1 MVDPEKDAEKSV
13 DEVFDAE
20 PVELGADVPET
31 GQADQSINDLIG
43 EQNRE
48 AEEFAKSFL
57 KTVLRLRG
65 VRIEREQFLRSELHK
80 RGIAREVID
89 EAIATSPAA
98 AGIDVV
104 LLDDMANAAI
114 AFETRKSS
122 ALSFAAGLPGGFGLL
137 ATGPGDVT
145 QFYVHAFRVMQKTA
159 YVYGWQSFLED
170 SKEVDDE
177 TLGKLSM
184 FLGVML
190 GVGGASSSL
199 TVFAASVA
207 RPAIQK
213 QVAGKALTKTTW
225 YPVMKS
231 TLRVIGVKLTK
242 DSLAKT
248 VTKVV
253 PVAGGVIS
261 GGMTFVTLRGQS
273 KRLMEHLRE
282 LPPPNVDAAEWRA
295 LVTRAGAEE
304 ALRDNSVLSS
314 VGGAVSNA
322 TETASTEARAAL
334 DGAGSAV
341 KGAASGAGS
350 AVKGAASG
358 AGSAVK
364 GAASGAGS
372 AVKGAASGAS
382 GRLKSLVRRK
392 NRDLDE
398 AGVDDDDQVDSAT

>member
-98 AGIDVV
+98 ASIDVV

-137 ATGPGDVT
+137 ATVPGDVT

-295 LVTRAGAEE
+295 LVTHADAEE
-304 ALRDNSVLSS
+304 ALRDNSALSS

-322 TETASTEARAAL
+322 TETASTQARAAL

-364 GAASGAGS
+364 GA
-372 AVKGAASGAS
+372 VSGAS

>member
-1 MVDPEKDAEKSV
+1 MVDPKKDAEKSV

-137 ATGPGDVT
+137 ATVPGDVT

-295 LVTRAGAEE
+295 LVTRADAEE

-322 TETASTEARAAL
+322 TETASTQARAAL
-334 DGAGSAV
+334 D
-341 KGAASGAGS
+341 GAGS

>member
-137 ATGPGDVT
+137 ATVPGDVT

-364 GAASGAGS
+364 GAASGA
-372 AVKGAASGAS
+372 S

>member
-1 MVDPEKDAEKSV
+1 MVDPKKDAEKSV

-137 ATGPGDVT
+137 ATVPGDVT

-170 SKEVDDE
+170 SKEIDDE

-295 LVTRAGAEE
+295 LVTRADAEE

-358 AGSAVK
+358 A
-364 GAASGAGS
+364 
-372 AVKGAASGAS
+372 S

>member
-1 MVDPEKDAEKSV
+1 MVDPKKDAEKSV

-137 ATGPGDVT
+137 ATVPGDVT

-261 GGMTFVTLRGQS
+261 GGHDLR
-273 KRLMEHLRE
+273 
-282 LPPPNVDAAEWRA
+282 DAAGTIQEA
-295 LVTRAGAEE
+295 HGA
-304 ALRDNSVLSS
+304 SP
-314 VGGAVSNA
+314 
-322 TETASTEARAAL
+322 RAAAAQRRRRRVASIG
-334 DGAGSAV
+334 DARRRRGSVA
-341 KGAASGAGS
+341 
-350 AVKGAASG
+350 
-358 AGSAVK
+358 
-364 GAASGAGS
+364 
-372 AVKGAASGAS
+372 
-382 GRLKSLVRRK
+382 R
-392 NRDLDE
+392 
-398 AGVDDDDQVDSAT
+398 

>member
-1 MVDPEKDAEKSV
+1 MVDPKKDAEKSV

-137 ATGPGDVT
+137 ATVPGDVT

-170 SKEVDDE
+170 SKEIDDE

-242 DSLAKT
+242 DSFAKT

-295 LVTRAGAEE
+295 LVTRADAEE

-364 GAASGAGS
+364 GAASGA
-372 AVKGAASGAS
+372 S

>member
-1 MVDPEKDAEKSV
+1 MVDPKKDAEKSV

-104 LLDDMANAAI
+104 LLDDMVNAAI

-137 ATGPGDVT
+137 ATVPGDVT

-282 LPPPNVDAAEWRA
+282 LPPPNVDAAQWRA
-295 LVTRAGAEE
+295 LVTHADAEE
-304 ALRDNSVLSS
+304 ALCDNSVLSS

-322 TETASTEARAAL
+322 TETASTQARAAL
-334 DGAGSAV
+334 D
-341 KGAASGAGS
+341 
-350 AVKGAASG
+350 G

>member
-1 MVDPEKDAEKSV
+1 MVDPKKDAEKSV

-137 ATGPGDVT
+137 ATVPGDVT

-322 TETASTEARAAL
+322 TETASTQARAAL
-334 DGAGSAV
+334 D
-341 KGAASGAGS
+341 GAGS

>member
-98 AGIDVV
+98 ASIDVV

-137 ATGPGDVT
+137 ATVPGDVT

-295 LVTRAGAEE
+295 LVTHADAEE
-304 ALRDNSVLSS
+304 ALRDNSALSS

-322 TETASTEARAAL
+322 TETASTQARPAL

-364 GAASGAGS
+364 GA
-372 AVKGAASGAS
+372 VSGAS

>member
-1 MVDPEKDAEKSV
+1 MVDPKKDAEKSV

-89 EAIATSPAA
+89 EAIALSPAA

-137 ATGPGDVT
+137 ATVPGDVT
-145 QFYVHAFRVMQKTA
+145 QFYVHAFRVMQKTT

-295 LVTRAGAEE
+295 LVTRADAEE
-304 ALRDNSVLSS
+304 TLRDNSVLSS

-322 TETASTEARAAL
+322 TETASTQARAAL
-334 DGAGSAV
+334 D
-341 KGAASGAGS
+341 GAGS

-382 GRLKSLVRRK
+382 GRLKSLVRRT

>member
-1 MVDPEKDAEKSV
+1 MVDPKKDAEKSV

-137 ATGPGDVT
+137 ATVPGDVT

-295 LVTRAGAEE
+295 LVTRADAEE
-304 ALRDNSVLSS
+304 TLRDNSVLSS

-322 TETASTEARAAL
+322 TETASTQARAAL
-334 DGAGSAV
+334 D
-341 KGAASGAGS
+341 GAGS

>member
-1 MVDPEKDAEKSV
+1 MVDPKKDAEKSV

-65 VRIEREQFLRSELHK
+65 VRIDREQFLRSELHK

-137 ATGPGDVT
+137 ATVPGDVT

-295 LVTRAGAEE
+295 LVTHADAEE

-322 TETASTEARAAL
+322 TETASTQARAAL
-334 DGAGSAV
+334 D
-341 KGAASGAGS
+341 
-350 AVKGAASG
+350 G

-392 NRDLDE
+392 NRDPDE
-398 AGVDDDDQVDSAT
+398 TGMVDDEGDSES

>member
-1 MVDPEKDAEKSV
+1 MVDPKKDAEKSV

-65 VRIEREQFLRSELHK
+65 VRIDREQFLRSELHK

-114 AFETRKSS
+114 AFETRKSP

-137 ATGPGDVT
+137 ATVPGDVT

-295 LVTRAGAEE
+295 LVTRADAEE

-364 GAASGAGS
+364 GAASGA
-372 AVKGAASGAS
+372 S

>member
-1 MVDPEKDAEKSV
+1 MPRNRSTRCLT
-13 DEVFDAE
+13 
-20 PVELGADVPET
+20 PNPWNWGADVPET

-137 ATGPGDVT
+137 ATVPGDVT

-295 LVTRAGAEE
+295 LVTHADAEE

-322 TETASTEARAAL
+322 TETASTQARPAL

-364 GAASGAGS
+364 GA
-372 AVKGAASGAS
+372 VSGAS

>member
-80 RGIAREVID
+80 RGIAREVFD
-89 EAIATSPAA
+89 EAIALSPAA

-137 ATGPGDVT
+137 ATVPGDVT

-184 FLGVML
+184 VLGVML

-295 LVTRAGAEE
+295 LVTRADAEE

-322 TETASTEARAAL
+322 TETASTQARPAL
-334 DGAGSAV
+334 D
-341 KGAASGAGS
+341 GAGS

>member
-137 ATGPGDVT
+137 ATVPGDVT

-364 GAASGAGS
+364 GA
-372 AVKGAASGAS
+372 VSGAS

>member
-1 MVDPEKDAEKSV
+1 MVDPKKDAEKSV

-137 ATGPGDVT
+137 ATVPGDVT

-295 LVTRAGAEE
+295 LVTRADAEE

-322 TETASTEARAAL
+322 TETASTQARAAL

-350 AVKGAASG
+350 D
-358 AGSAVK
+358 
-364 GAASGAGS
+364 
-372 AVKGAASGAS
+372 VKGAASGAS

>member
-1 MVDPEKDAEKSV
+1 MVAPKRDAEKSV

-137 ATGPGDVT
+137 ATVPGDVT

-364 GAASGAGS
+364 GAASGA
-372 AVKGAASGAS
+372 S

>member
-89 EAIATSPAA
+89 EAIALSPAA

-137 ATGPGDVT
+137 ATVPGDVT

-358 AGSAVK
+358 A
-364 GAASGAGS
+364 
-372 AVKGAASGAS
+372 S

>member
-1 MVDPEKDAEKSV
+1 MVDPKKDAEKSV

-137 ATGPGDVT
+137 ATVPGDVT

-304 ALRDNSVLSS
+304 ALRDSSVLSS

-334 DGAGSAV
+334 D
-341 KGAASGAGS
+341 GAGS

>member
-1 MVDPEKDAEKSV
+1 
-13 DEVFDAE
+13 
-20 PVELGADVPET
+20 
-31 GQADQSINDLIG
+31 
-43 EQNRE
+43 
-48 AEEFAKSFL
+48 
-57 KTVLRLRG
+57 
-65 VRIEREQFLRSELHK
+65 
-80 RGIAREVID
+80 
-89 EAIATSPAA
+89 
-98 AGIDVV
+98 
-104 LLDDMANAAI
+104 MANAAI

-137 ATGPGDVT
+137 ATVPGDVT

-295 LVTRAGAEE
+295 LVTHADAEE
-304 ALRDNSVLSS
+304 ALRDNSVLSP

-322 TETASTEARAAL
+322 TETASTQARAAL
-334 DGAGSAV
+334 D
-341 KGAASGAGS
+341 
-350 AVKGAASG
+350 G

>member
-1 MVDPEKDAEKSV
+1 MVDPKKDAEKSV

-104 LLDDMANAAI
+104 LLDDMVNAAI

-137 ATGPGDVT
+137 ATVPGDVT

-295 LVTRAGAEE
+295 LVTRADAEE

-322 TETASTEARAAL
+322 TETASTQARAAL
-334 DGAGSAV
+334 DGP
-341 KGAASGAGS
+341 GS

>member
-137 ATGPGDVT
+137 ATVPGDVT

-295 LVTRAGAEE
+295 LVTHADAEE
-304 ALRDNSVLSS
+304 ALRDNSALSS

-322 TETASTEARAAL
+322 TETASTQARAAL

-350 AVKGAASG
+350 AVR
-358 AGSAVK
+358 

>member
-1 MVDPEKDAEKSV
+1 MVDPKKDAEKSV

-137 ATGPGDVT
+137 ATVPGDVT

-295 LVTRAGAEE
+295 LVTRADAEE

-322 TETASTEARAAL
+322 TETASTQARAAL

-350 AVKGAASG
+350 AVR
-358 AGSAVK
+358 

>member
-1 MVDPEKDAEKSV
+1 MVDPKKDAEKSV

-137 ATGPGDVT
+137 ATVPGDVT

-295 LVTRAGAEE
+295 LVTRADAEE

-322 TETASTEARAAL
+322 TETASTQARAAL
-334 DGAGSAV
+334 D
-341 KGAASGAGS
+341 
-350 AVKGAASG
+350 G

>member
-1 MVDPEKDAEKSV
+1 MVDPKKDAEKSV

-98 AGIDVV
+98 ASIDVV

-137 ATGPGDVT
+137 ATVPGDVT

-295 LVTRAGAEE
+295 LVTRADAEE

-364 GAASGAGS
+364 GAASGA
-372 AVKGAASGAS
+372 S

>member
-1 MVDPEKDAEKSV
+1 MVDPKKDAEKSV

-98 AGIDVV
+98 ASIDVV

-137 ATGPGDVT
+137 ATVPGDVT

-364 GAASGAGS
+364 GAASGA
-372 AVKGAASGAS
+372 S

>member
-98 AGIDVV
+98 ASIDVV

-137 ATGPGDVT
+137 ATVPGDVT

-295 LVTRAGAEE
+295 LVTHADAEE
-304 ALRDNSVLSS
+304 ALRDNSALSS

-322 TETASTEARAAL
+322 TETASTQARAAL
-334 DGAGSAV
+334 D
-341 KGAASGAGS
+341 
-350 AVKGAASG
+350 G

>member
-1 MVDPEKDAEKSV
+1 MVDPKKDAEKSV

-43 EQNRE
+43 EQSRE

-137 ATGPGDVT
+137 ATVPGDVT

-295 LVTRAGAEE
+295 LVTHADAEE

-322 TETASTEARAAL
+322 TETASTQARAAL

-364 GAASGAGS
+364 GA
-372 AVKGAASGAS
+372 VSGAS

>member
-1 MVDPEKDAEKSV
+1 MVDPKKDAEKSV

-137 ATGPGDVT
+137 ATVPGDVT

-364 GAASGAGS
+364 GAASGA
-372 AVKGAASGAS
+372 S

>member
-1 MVDPEKDAEKSV
+1 MVDPKKDAEKSV

-137 ATGPGDVT
+137 ATVPGDVT

-295 LVTRAGAEE
+295 LVTRADAEE

-322 TETASTEARAAL
+322 TETASTQARPAL
-334 DGAGSAV
+334 D
-341 KGAASGAGS
+341 GAGS

>member
-1 MVDPEKDAEKSV
+1 MVDPKKDAEKSV

-65 VRIEREQFLRSELHK
+65 VRIDREQFLRSELHK

-137 ATGPGDVT
+137 ATVPGDVT

-295 LVTRAGAEE
+295 LVTRADAEE

-322 TETASTEARAAL
+322 TETASTQARAAL
-334 DGAGSAV
+334 D
-341 KGAASGAGS
+341 GAGS

>member
-1 MVDPEKDAEKSV
+1 MVDPKKDAEKSV

-137 ATGPGDVT
+137 ATVPGDVT

-295 LVTRAGAEE
+295 LVTRADAEE

-322 TETASTEARAAL
+322 TETASTQARAAL

-341 KGAASGAGS
+341 KGAASGAGP
-350 AVKGAASG
+350 
-358 AGSAVK
+358 AVK

>member
-1 MVDPEKDAEKSV
+1 MVDPKKDAEKSV

-65 VRIEREQFLRSELHK
+65 VRIDREQFLRSELHK

-137 ATGPGDVT
+137 ATVPGDVT

-364 GAASGAGS
+364 GAASGA
-372 AVKGAASGAS
+372 S

>member
-1 MVDPEKDAEKSV
+1 MVDPKKDAEKSV

-137 ATGPGDVT
+137 ATVPGDVT

-295 LVTRAGAEE
+295 LVTRADAEE

-322 TETASTEARAAL
+322 TETASTQARPAL
-334 DGAGSAV
+334 D
-341 KGAASGAGS
+341 
-350 AVKGAASG
+350 G

>member
-1 MVDPEKDAEKSV
+1 
-13 DEVFDAE
+13 
-20 PVELGADVPET
+20 
-31 GQADQSINDLIG
+31 
-43 EQNRE
+43 
-48 AEEFAKSFL
+48 
-57 KTVLRLRG
+57 
-65 VRIEREQFLRSELHK
+65 
-80 RGIAREVID
+80 
-89 EAIATSPAA
+89 
-98 AGIDVV
+98 
-104 LLDDMANAAI
+104 
-114 AFETRKSS
+114 
-122 ALSFAAGLPGGFGLL
+122 
-137 ATGPGDVT
+137 
-145 QFYVHAFRVMQKTA
+145 
-159 YVYGWQSFLED
+159 
-170 SKEVDDE
+170 
-177 TLGKLSM
+177 
-184 FLGVML
+184 
-190 GVGGASSSL
+190 
-199 TVFAASVA
+199 
-207 RPAIQK
+207 
-213 QVAGKALTKTTW
+213 
-225 YPVMKS
+225 MKS

-295 LVTRAGAEE
+295 LVTRADAEE

-358 AGSAVK
+358 TGSAVK
-364 GAASGAGS
+364 GAT
-372 AVKGAASGAS
+372 SGAS

>member
-1 MVDPEKDAEKSV
+1 MVDPKKDAEKSV

-43 EQNRE
+43 EQSRE

-137 ATGPGDVT
+137 ATVPGDVT

-295 LVTRAGAEE
+295 LVTHADAEE

-322 TETASTEARAAL
+322 TETASTQARAAL
-334 DGAGSAV
+334 D
-341 KGAASGAGS
+341 
-350 AVKGAASG
+350 G

-392 NRDLDE
+392 NRDPDE
-398 AGVDDDDQVDSAT
+398 TGMVDDEGDSES

>member
-89 EAIATSPAA
+89 EAIALSPAA

-137 ATGPGDVT
+137 ATVPGDVT

-295 LVTRAGAEE
+295 LVTHADAEE

-350 AVKGAASG
+350 AVR
-358 AGSAVK
+358 

>member
-1 MVDPEKDAEKSV
+1 MVDPKKDAEKSV

-137 ATGPGDVT
+137 ATVPGDVT

-295 LVTRAGAEE
+295 LVTRADAEE

-364 GAASGAGS
+364 GA
-372 AVKGAASGAS
+372 VSGAS

>member
-1 MVDPEKDAEKSV
+1 MVDPKKDAEKSV

-137 ATGPGDVT
+137 ATVPGDVT

-295 LVTRAGAEE
+295 LVTRADAEE

-322 TETASTEARAAL
+322 TETASTQARPAL

-364 GAASGAGS
+364 GA
-372 AVKGAASGAS
+372 VSGAS